1 MRRVLIGMVT
11 ALLVATVACSAA
23 GSGGGSAP
31 QRATPAPSFMPTP
44 TGGPSADPYY
54 GY

>member
-1 MRRVLIGMVT
+1 MRRVLLGLAT
-11 ALLVATVACSAA
+11 ALLVATTACSAA
-23 GSGGGSAP
+23 GSGGSGAP
-31 QRATPAPSFMPTP
+31 QKATPAPSLMPTP